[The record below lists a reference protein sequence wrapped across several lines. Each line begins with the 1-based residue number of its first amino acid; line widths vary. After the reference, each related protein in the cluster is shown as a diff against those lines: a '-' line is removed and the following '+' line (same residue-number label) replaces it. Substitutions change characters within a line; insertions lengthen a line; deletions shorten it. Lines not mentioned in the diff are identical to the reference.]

1 MASLAARIGYLEHRV
16 IVTLTPG
23 DDPQFVAILS
33 WRRRPDVLRCEAS
46 YAQDSGFRVLIAAD
60 LGALV
65 WPNGDSPGR
74 LQRHHSGSLGA
85 R

>member
-23 DDPQFVAILS
+23 DDPHFVAILP
-33 WRRRPDVLRCEAS
+33 WRRRPNVVGSEAS
-46 YAQDSGFRVLIAAD
+46 YAQDSGFRM
-60 LGALV
+60 LV
-65 WPNGDSPGR
+65 
-74 LQRHHSGSLGA
+74 A